1 MPSILFHELVGY
13 KFAKAH
19 RKFDKNNFYLGVM
32 VPDSVNAYGFASK
45 EERWK
50 AHKRDVSLD
59 IWTENIVKY
68 YKENSLKY
76 EKCYLMGYL
85 IHVLTDIMCDK
96 IYQEEIYPE
105 LLNKG
110 YNRETAYSYYEDAI
124 KKFENSNIN
133 EQWWNYCKES
143 FTSADKIPINN
154 INEKMIDDWIKYTLN
169 KYEQRQ
175 YENEGF
181 ITNVFLNK
189 VIEYI
194 EKTLQEKG

>member
-1 MPSILFHELVGY
+1 
-13 KFAKAH
+13 
-19 RKFDKNNFYLGVM
+19 
-32 VPDSVNAYGFASK
+32 
-45 EERWK
+45 
-50 AHKRDVSLD
+50 
-59 IWTENIVKY
+59 
-68 YKENSLKY
+68 
-76 EKCYLMGYL
+76 MGYL

-105 LLNKG
+105 LLNKE

-154 INEKMIDDWIKYTLN
+154 INEKMIDDWIKYTIN

-194 EKTLQEKG
+194 EKILQEKG

>member
-19 RKFDKNNFYLGVM
+19 REFDKNNFYLGVM

-68 YKENSLKY
+68 YKENSSKY
-76 EKCYLMGYL
+76 ERYYLMGYL

-154 INEKMIDDWIKYTLN
+154 INEKMIDDWIKYTIN

-194 EKTLQEKG
+194 EKILKEKG